1 MNVEEIV
8 LLVTQ
13 EVMKRLGGIEEDHQV
28 NASKKILIADCYQD
42 TYKNLEELL
51 SIKGFSVDYM
61 QDDYSKLEI
70 SAIEYVVVPNLTN
83 NTLTKVALGIVE
95 DQVTA
100 LLSDAFFCGKQVTV
114 LEEGIQYR
122 KYKAIA
128 SSPYLELFKN
138 YEAQMV
144 QFGASIVKEEDLV
157 AVLEGVPTCSC
168 VMDKKVITEMDI
180 NKVYEKGHGEITM
193 SKESIISPLA
203 SDYVRTHGIRI
214 KRI

>member
-13 EVMKRLGGIEEDHQV
+13 EVMKRLEGIEEDSQV
-28 NASKKILIADCYQD
+28 NVSKKILIADCYQD
-42 TYKNLEELL
+42 VYKSLEELL
-51 SIKGFSVDYM
+51 SIKGFAVDYI

-70 SAIEYVVVPNLTN
+70 SSIEHIIVPNLTN
-83 NTLTKVALGIVE
+83 NTLAKVALGIVE

-100 LLSDAFFCGKQVTV
+100 LLSDAFFCGKHVVV

-128 SSPYLELFKN
+128 SSPYLELFRR
-138 YEAQMV
+138 YEEQMV
-144 QFGASIVKEEDLV
+144 QFGASIVNEEDVV
-157 AVLEGVPTCSC
+157 AALEGVPMCSC
-168 VMDKKVITEMDI
+168 VMNKKVITEVDI
-180 NKVYEKGHGEITM
+180 KKLYEKGHEEITI

-203 SDYVRTHGIRI
+203 SDYVRTHGIGI